1 MPVFARAFDSTLS
14 STRSRSWHVFAF
26 STLILLSAGL
36 APLAWAQT
44 STASGASPSAASITP
59 NEWQACLKKLES
71 QSRDAGIQA
80 QVWKAEMS
88 DLAPNVSLVE
98 RLSTQPEFVMP
109 VWDYMASL
117 VDDERVVDGL
127 RAMQSHTAALNE
139 AQKRFGV
146 DPATTTAVWG
156 IESGYGRSLGSFAIV
171 RSLATLSCMG
181 RRQPFFTQELFA
193 ALRIVQS
200 GDFPSSSFKGSWAG
214 AFGQTQFMPS
224 TFERLAVDLDGDG
237 KRNLITS
244 NADALGSTARFLQ
257 DAGWLADLTWGAEV
271 KLPAGFDANG
281 EGRKNKRTVSEWK
294 KRGVTLV
301 NNKPIAWDNDVKAGL
316 LMPAGV
322 NGPVFLVTQNFDA
335 IYRYNASENYGLA
348 IAHLSDRLRGAGKFA
363 TPWPTDDAGLSRAE
377 RRELQTLLASRGHD
391 VGAIDGYI
399 GERTRNAVKAE
410 QLRLGHEATGR
421 AGQKIL
427 NALRNGS

>member
-1 MPVFARAFDSTLS
+1 MFASSIVGVFGMLGAGM
-14 STRSRSWHVFAF
+14 V
-26 STLILLSAGL
+26 SA
-36 APLAWAQT
+36 QE
-44 STASGASPSAASITP
+44 ASITP
-59 NEWQACLKKLES
+59 NEWQACLQRLES
-71 QSRDAGIQA
+71 QSREAGVRPQI
-80 QVWKAEMS
+80 WKSEVS

-109 VWDYMASL
+109 VWDYMSSL
-117 VDDERVVDGL
+117 VDDERVADGL
-127 RAMQSHTAALNE
+127 RAMQSHSAALNE
-139 AQKRFGV
+139 AHKRFGV

-156 IESGYGRSLGSFAIV
+156 VESGYGRSLGSFAIV

-181 RRQPFFTQELFA
+181 RRQPFFTKELFA
-193 ALRIVQS
+193 ALRIVQA
-200 GDFPSSSFKGSWAG
+200 GDFPSQSFKGSWAG
-214 AFGQTQFMPS
+214 AFGQTQFMPT

-257 DAGWLADLTWGAEV
+257 DAGWEVNLPWGAEV
-271 KLPAGFDANG
+271 KLPEGLDVKG
-281 EGRKNKRTVSEWK
+281 EGRKNKRPVSEWK
-294 KRGVTLV
+294 KHGVVLASG
-301 NNKPIAWDNDVKAGL
+301 KPIAWDNDVKAGL

-322 NGPVFLVTQNFDA
+322 KGPVFLVTQNFDA

-348 IAHLSDRLRGAGKFA
+348 IAHLSDRLRGGGPFV

-377 RRELQTLLASRGHD
+377 RRELQTLLSQRGHD

-427 NALRNGS
+427 KALRSGS